1 MQDVMQKNESNRLA
15 YMSKEEITSS
25 LNSLNEVGEV
35 KQTLMPTIEANK
47 RLKEVRARRRKKRNK
62 DNNIKKEKVSEKMD
76 IGETIDIKG

>member
-1 MQDVMQKNESNRLA
+1 MQKNESNRLV
-15 YMSKEEITSS
+15 YMSREEIASS

-62 DNNIKKEKVSEKMD
+62 HNNIKKEKISEKMD
-76 IGETIDIKG
+76 IGEKIDIKG